1 VLLVKVPHRRLA
13 GHLERQH
20 DTLDIRHDV
29 DIGVTIGPAT
39 LAAVP
44 VMGRT
49 IGTTTMTAMTIE
61 HIVITAGNTPPP
73 LTACGITVG
82 PTIHHMMFGPPITV
96 DMIPVALERI
106 GRTICPRCAHN
117 IGLQRTP

>member
-1 VLLVKVPHRRLA
+1 MLLVDLPHRRLA

-29 DIGVTIGPAT
+29 NIGITIGPAT
-39 LAAVP
+39 LAAIP

-49 IGTTTMTAMTIE
+49 TMTAIIE
-61 HIVITAGNTPPP
+61 HIVITAGDTPPP
-73 LTACGITVG
+73 LTACGITVT
-82 PTIHHMMFGPPITV
+82 PNIQHMMFGPTVTV